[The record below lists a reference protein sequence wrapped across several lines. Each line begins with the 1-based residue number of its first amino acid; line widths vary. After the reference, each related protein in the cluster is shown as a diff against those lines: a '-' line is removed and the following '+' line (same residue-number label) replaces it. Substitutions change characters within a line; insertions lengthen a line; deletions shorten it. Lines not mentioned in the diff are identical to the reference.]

1 MSPVFLVSYGLL
13 WLLMAVLFVGVF
25 ALYHHFGQ
33 IYLTSRAGRQEQGP
47 AEGSLFQPIEAT
59 VLDGDPVVIP
69 HANKPSLVIF
79 ASTDCALCGQL
90 RAGIARVADSHPEVD
105 LYVACAGPERMV
117 RAWASDVGDAV
128 PVIADPRARI
138 STRYR
143 VGAWPFVIAIGDDGA
158 VRGRGLVNDD
168 DGLERAVLDAITLP
182 LATIAPEERSTTQ

>member
-13 WLLMAVLFVGVF
+13 WLLVAVLFVGVF

-33 IYLTSRAGRQEQGP
+33 VYLTSRTGRQEQGP
-47 AEGSLFQPIEAT
+47 AEGSMFQPIEAT
-59 VLDGDPVVIP
+59 VLNGDPVVIP

-79 ASTDCALCGQL
+79 TSTDCALCSRL
-90 RAGIARVADSHPEVD
+90 RPGIARVADAHPEVD
-105 LYVACAGPERMV
+105 LYVACAGQERMV

-138 STRYR
+138 SSRYR

-158 VRGRGLVNDD
+158 VRGRGLVNDG
-168 DGLERAVLDAITLP
+168 DGLERAVLDAIALP
-182 LATIAPEERSTTQ
+182 LVAI